1 MFSDLTRKK
10 YFLLQ
15 EMVGVGGGGGGGGA
29 RAGAPPL
36 RPPIS
41 TAQQLKAVNSVNFIL
56 DVWQGP

>member
-10 YFLLQ
+10 NFLLQ
-15 EMVGVGGGGGGGGA
+15 EMVGVGGG

>member
-10 YFLLQ
+10 FFLLQ
-15 EMVGVGGGGGGGGA
+15 EMVGGGRKAGG
-29 RAGAPPL
+29 PPA
-36 RPPIS
+36 PPIS